1 MLRGRVLLNHTDL
14 VCVCVCACALQAAE
28 KEKILN
34 TIAPTEGSHKVAPK
48 KTTYGNFGGW

>member
-1 MLRGRVLLNHTDL
+1 
-14 VCVCVCACALQAAE
+14 LQAAE